1 LKSQA
6 INQFINLFWTIL
18 SFMPIYDYWI
28 GKDITWLYAFVLFS
42 LIPAVLP
49 NSIFRHFQLSSN
61 SKFYEHL
68 RVKFIQKF
76 VQNGTT
82 INRVIRKKNPAYKII
97 KDRVEARNYLGTIN
111 MYERYHVFCF
121 IFFGLTFGQALYSQ
135 RYVAAFLVLIVNV
148 IYNICPILIQQYNKL
163 RVMRLLK

>member
-6 INQFINLFWTIL
+6 INQFINFFWTIL
-18 SFMPIYDYWI
+18 SFIPIFDYWL

-49 NSIFRHFQLSSN
+49 NNFFRHFQLSSN
-61 SKFYEHL
+61 SKFYERL
-68 RVKFIQKF
+68 RVKFIQRF
-76 VQNGTT
+76 VQNGTF
-82 INRVIRKKNPAYKII
+82 INRVIRKKNPDYKII
-97 KDRVEARNYLGTIN
+97 KDRVEARKYLGTIS

-121 IFFGLTFGQALYSQ
+121 IFFGLTFGHALYGQ
-135 RYVAAFLVLIVNV
+135 RYVAAFLILLVNA

>member
-1 LKSQA
+1 MKSQA
-6 INQFINLFWTIL
+6 INQVINLFWTIL
-18 SFMPIYDYWI
+18 CFIPIYDYWI
-28 GKDITWLYAFVLFS
+28 GKDITWLYVFVLFS

-68 RVKFIQKF
+68 RVKHIQKF
-76 VQNGTT
+76 VQNGTF
-82 INRVIRKKNPAYKII
+82 INRVIRKKNPDYKII
-97 KDRVEARNYLGTIN
+97 KDRVEAHKYLGTIN

-121 IFFGLTFGQALYSQ
+121 IFLGVTFGHALYSQ
-135 RYVAAFLVLIVNV
+135 RYGAAFLILLANV

-163 RVMRLLK
+163 RVVRLLK